1 MSAARI
7 AIARGQQSNTAGDGE
22 EIGEPDLKVTAAMPD
37 QEIETRRCSRCRA
50 VKPIGDFPLKDRARG
65 TRRSYCW
72 DCCRAYA
79 RSHYARNRDTY
90 LRKAR
95 RRNRLDRETC
105 QQLAYDHL
113 TSHPCIDCGE
123 TDITVLDFDHRDPA
137 SKSYEVVHV
146 AARKPWARA
155 LAEIAKCDVRC
166 ANCHRK
172 RTAEQYGWRRR
183 GDWRARLEGD
193 RGDA

>member
-123 TDITVLDFDHRDPA
+123 TDMTVLDFDHRERSGKTDDI
-137 SKSYEVVHV
+137 
-146 AARKPWARA
+146 AALIRRGNPK
-155 LAEIAKCDVRC
+155 LLVSEMAKCDVRC
-166 ANCHRK
+166 ANDHRRK
-172 RTAEQYGWRRR
+172 TAREFGYARWVA
-183 GDWRARLEGD
+183 GDE
-193 RGDA
+193 